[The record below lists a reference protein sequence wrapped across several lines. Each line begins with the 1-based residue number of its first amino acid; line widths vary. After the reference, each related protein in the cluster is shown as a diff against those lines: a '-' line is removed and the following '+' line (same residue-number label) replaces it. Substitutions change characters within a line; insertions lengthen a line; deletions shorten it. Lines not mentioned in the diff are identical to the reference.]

1 MAQRG
6 CPDLSRF
13 LTQVACDDG
22 SMTTALDLTSDAAWR
37 TREILA
43 FARQRLTESERD
55 EQCAWQQF
63 EARALS
69 RDELRAAVRGTVLLE
84 SRVDQ
89 LAAEDARLGCD
100 SKPAESFVQQ
110 VGSREAE
117 IIVRGRL
124 DSVDGRGVWMSGRVL
139 RQLDDLDQS
148 TCGLERIV
156 VRIDSCGG
164 SLNDALGL
172 YDALIASSCRV
183 DVLIEGEACSAA
195 AVLALCGRHRRIT
208 ANGRIMAHACT
219 FTLNGAYSQADLVRT
234 AREAA
239 SANMRIAEILRSRS
253 RLSDDEIRGILTRD
267 THFDAE
273 QALAAGLVDEIVD
286 GEKHD

>member
-1 MAQRG
+1 MIFA
-6 CPDLSRF
+6 
-13 LTQVACDDG
+13 
-22 SMTTALDLTSDAAWR
+22 MTTSTPIDLTSDATWR

-55 EQCAWQQF
+55 ELCAWQRF

-69 RDELRAAVRGTVLLE
+69 RDEMRAAVRGTVLLE

-89 LAAEDARLGCD
+89 LTAEDARLGLG

-110 VGSREAE
+110 VGPRAAE
-117 IIVRGRL
+117 IVIRGKL
-124 DSVDGRGVWMSGRVL
+124 DSVDGRGVWMSGRIL

-148 TCGLERIV
+148 TRGLERIV

-164 SLNDALGL
+164 SLTDALHL
-172 YDALIASSCRV
+172 YEQLIASACYV
-183 DVLIEGEACSAA
+183 EVLIEGEACSAA
-195 AVLALCGRHRRIT
+195 AVLALCGQRRRIV
-208 ANGRIMAHACT
+208 ASGRVMHHACV
-219 FTLNGAYSQADLVRT
+219 FTLTGTYTHAELVKT

-239 SANMRIAEILRSRS
+239 AANTRIAEVLRARS
-253 RLSDDEIRGILTRD
+253 RLSDDAIAGILTRD
-267 THFDAE
+267 TYFDAQ

-286 GEKHD
+286 GAKHD